1 MEVIC
6 LEDEAFY
13 QLIEK
18 VVDRIREKHQVTEDK
33 WITGDQAM
41 QLLNISSRT
50 TLQKMRDEGL
60 IRFTQPT
67 RKLIMYDRESILEFL
82 DSKAKETF

>member
-13 QLIEK
+13 QLIET
-18 VVDRIREKHQVTEDK
+18 VVERLKKQNNITHDK
-33 WITGDQAM
+33 WIPTEKAM
-41 QLLNISSRT
+41 ELLNISSKT
-50 TLQKMRDEGL
+50 TLQKLRDEGV

-82 DSKAKETF
+82 ESKAKETF